1 MDYSKIRIKGARQ
14 NNLKNIDIEI
24 PKYKWISVC
33 GVSGSGKSSL
43 VHDVIYA
50 QAQHDFL
57 ESINSYARRSF
68 PKTSS
73 VDVDSIS
80 GLSPSIVIDQNTFPN
95 TPRSTIGTYTD
106 IYMHIRLLLSRA
118 GTPHYN
124 ASAFSFNSPEGVCE
138 HCNGLGESMEIDL
151 PSLIDLDKSL
161 NEGAIKHK
169 TWKVD
174 GRYWNIIRAIEK
186 FDMDK
191 PIKYFSDEELNLLLY
206 SPAFVYEEKEGKH
219 IQTFTYE
226 GIVSRM
232 KKRLN
237 DERGLSAA
245 TYDSQFFTS
254 AKCPI
259 CNGVRLN
266 SKAREVE
273 LSNGLRIQDLVDM
286 EFYDLYNTLSQ
297 MHGPIEDHIIPTI
310 LKDIKCL
317 IDVGVGYLTLNRS
330 ASTLSG
336 GEAHKVKLARQI
348 GNSLSDMIYILDEP
362 TAGLHPRDIDRI
374 KKICHGIVDK
384 HNTLIIIDHNV
395 QMLKESE
402 YMIDIGPGSGKN
414 GGTVIAE
421 GETDKIFKTG
431 SGVTVATIN
440 GLNPRVKNKCRPTT
454 QYLEIN
460 DFSQRNFNNF
470 TVKIPLGI
478 FTTITGA
485 SGSGKSTLLDEIAT
499 QIPDATIVGQGNI
512 VQNIR
517 GNIGTYSKVFDKIR
531 KYYSKETNSDASL
544 FSFNSAGACPCCGGI
559 GYTVTDMH
567 FMGDIKSICEE
578 CNGKRYNPDVLK
590 LKVRGCSITDILD
603 MTIDEALKWFKNEKD
618 IITTLTDISD
628 VGLGY
633 ITIGQPLTT
642 LSGGEMQ
649 RLKLSSKLRG
659 KKGVFLIDEPT
670 KGLHVKDIV
679 SLIKMLNKIVDNGN
693 TVIVVEHNMDIIC
706 QSDWVIDLGPEGGKN
721 GGKLLFTGTPISMYQ
736 NGTSYTAQY
745 LRNYINQYGDQ
756 NE

>member
-14 NNLKNIDIEI
+14 NNLKNIDVEI

-57 ESINSYARRSF
+57 ESINSYARRNF

-73 VDVDSIS
+73 VDADSIY

-106 IYMHIRLLLSRA
+106 IYTHVRLLFSRA
-118 GTPHYN
+118 GIPHYN

-169 TWKVD
+169 TWKVN
-174 GRYWNIIRAIEK
+174 GRYWNIISAIEK

-191 PIKYFSDEELNLLLY
+191 PVKDFSEEELNLLLY

-245 TYDSQFFTS
+245 TYDMQFFTS
-254 AKCPI
+254 GKCPI
-259 CNGVRLN
+259 CNGTRLN
-266 SKAREVE
+266 AKAREVQ
-273 LSNGLRIQDLVDM
+273 LSNGLKIQDLVNM
-286 EFYDLYNTLSQ
+286 EFYDLYNTLESI
-297 MHGPIEDHIIPTI
+297 HGTVEDHIIPSI

-374 KKICHGIVDK
+374 KSICHGIVNK

-395 QMLKESE
+395 QMLRESN

-414 GGTVIAE
+414 CV
-421 GETDKIFKTG
+421 
-431 SGVTVATIN
+431 
-440 GLNPRVKNKCRPTT
+440 
-454 QYLEIN
+454 
-460 DFSQRNFNNF
+460 
-470 TVKIPLGI
+470 
-478 FTTITGA
+478 
-485 SGSGKSTLLDEIAT
+485 
-499 QIPDATIVGQGNI
+499 
-512 VQNIR
+512 
-517 GNIGTYSKVFDKIR
+517 
-531 KYYSKETNSDASL
+531 
-544 FSFNSAGACPCCGGI
+544 
-559 GYTVTDMH
+559 M
-567 FMGDIKSICEE
+567 
-578 CNGKRYNPDVLK
+578 
-590 LKVRGCSITDILD
+590 
-603 MTIDEALKWFKNEKD
+603 
-618 IITTLTDISD
+618 IIS
-628 VGLGY
+628 
-633 ITIGQPLTT
+633 
-642 LSGGEMQ
+642 E
-649 RLKLSSKLRG
+649 
-659 KKGVFLIDEPT
+659 
-670 KGLHVKDIV
+670 
-679 SLIKMLNKIVDNGN
+679 
-693 TVIVVEHNMDIIC
+693 
-706 QSDWVIDLGPEGGKN
+706 
-721 GGKLLFTGTPISMYQ
+721 
-736 NGTSYTAQY
+736 
-745 LRNYINQYGDQ
+745 
-756 NE
+756 

>member
-1 MDYSKIRIKGARQ
+1 
-14 NNLKNIDIEI
+14 
-24 PKYKWISVC
+24 
-33 GVSGSGKSSL
+33 
-43 VHDVIYA
+43 
-50 QAQHDFL
+50 
-57 ESINSYARRSF
+57 
-68 PKTSS
+68 
-73 VDVDSIS
+73 
-80 GLSPSIVIDQNTFPN
+80 
-95 TPRSTIGTYTD
+95 
-106 IYMHIRLLLSRA
+106 
-118 GTPHYN
+118 
-124 ASAFSFNSPEGVCE
+124 
-138 HCNGLGESMEIDL
+138 
-151 PSLIDLDKSL
+151 
-161 NEGAIKHK
+161 
-169 TWKVD
+169 
-174 GRYWNIIRAIEK
+174 
-186 FDMDK
+186 MDK
-191 PIKYFSDEELNLLLY
+191 PVKDFSEEELNLLLY

-245 TYDSQFFTS
+245 TYDMQFFTS
-254 AKCPI
+254 GKCPI
-259 CNGVRLN
+259 CNGTRLN
-266 SKAREVE
+266 AKAREVQ
-273 LSNGLRIQDLVDM
+273 LSNGLKIQDLVNM
-286 EFYDLYNTLSQ
+286 EFYDLYNTLESI
-297 MHGPIEDHIIPTI
+297 HGTVEDHIIPSI

-374 KKICHGIVDK
+374 KSICHGIVNK

-395 QMLKESE
+395 QMLRESN

-414 GGTVIAE
+414 GGMIIAE
-421 GETDKIFKTG
+421 GNTSEIFKTG
-431 SGVTVATIN
+431 EGITVTTIN
-440 GLNPRVKNKCRPTT
+440 NLHPQVKEKCRTT
-454 QYLEIN
+454 KRYLDIKN
-460 DFSQRNFNNF
+460 FSQRNFNDF
-470 TVKIPLGI
+470 SVKIPLGI

-485 SGSGKSTLLDEIAT
+485 SGSGKSTLLDEIALR
-499 QIPDATIVGQGNI
+499 IPEATVVGQGNI
-512 VQNIR
+512 GQNIR

-531 KYYSKETNSDASL
+531 KYYAKETNSDASL

-590 LKVRGCSITDILD
+590 LKVRNLSITDILD
-603 MTIDEALKWFKNEKD
+603 MTIDEALIWFENEKD
-618 IITTLTDISD
+618 IVTTLKDISD

-670 KGLHVKDIV
+670 KGLHVKDIL
-679 SLIKMLNKIVDNGN
+679 SLIQMLNKIVDNGN

-706 QSDWVIDLGPEGGKN
+706 QSDWIIDLGPEGGKN
-721 GGKLLFTGTPISMYQ
+721 GGTLLFAGTPISMYQ
-736 NGTSYTAQY
+736 SCMSYTAKY
-745 LRNYINQYGDQ
+745 LRDYINQYGGPH
-756 NE
+756 E